1 MAEPANLQRTTLYV
15 PFNASTRGSWS
26 LRRNA
31 DMVGQYPTFDDALRH
46 ARALTVALRTQ
57 QGQVVDIK
65 VEDEAGLWHPAD
77 EEPAAGSS

>member
-1 MAEPANLQRTTLYV
+1 MAEPATLQRTTLYV

-46 ARALTVALRTQ
+46 ARALTVALKAQ
-57 QGQVVDIK
+57 QNQVVDIK
-65 VEDEAGLWHPAD
+65 IEDEAGLWHPA
-77 EEPAAGSS
+77 EELSAPGAT

>member
-1 MAEPANLQRTTLYV
+1 MAELATLQRTTLYV

-31 DMVGQYPTFDDALRH
+31 EMVGQYPTFDDALRH
-46 ARALTVALRTQ
+46 ARALTVALKAQ

-65 VEDEAGLWHPAD
+65 VEDEAGLWHPA
-77 EEPAAGSS
+77 EESSVPGPT